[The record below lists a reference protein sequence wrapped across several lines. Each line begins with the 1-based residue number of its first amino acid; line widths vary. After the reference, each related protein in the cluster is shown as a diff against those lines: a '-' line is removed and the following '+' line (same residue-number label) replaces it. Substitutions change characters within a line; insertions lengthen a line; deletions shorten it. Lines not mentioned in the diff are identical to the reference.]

1 MEIPPFAG
9 NNTFT
14 KMDVIQFAY
23 VEKFIFIESREV
35 KCLDHT
41 VKPTE
46 KHCYVIPFDFGF
58 YHRN

>member
-23 VEKFIFIESREV
+23 VEKFIFIESRVYKGKMSES
-35 KCLDHT
+35 
-41 VKPTE
+41 
-46 KHCYVIPFDFGF
+46 YSQ
-58 YHRN
+58 NN